1 MYPKLFWPPRN
12 IQVGI
17 DVVKKLEYQII
28 FVILMSFLTTDVHK
42 PT

>member
-1 MYPKLFWPPRN
+1 MYTKLFNPPKKHF
-12 IQVGI
+12 GS